1 MEKGCAGMGMI
12 EQGQTQAAILKNVT
26 DEISDK
32 GFVFITSLANFTAS
46 KRI

>member
-1 MEKGCAGMGMI
+1 MGMI

-32 GFVFITSLANFTAS
+32 GFVVA
-46 KRI
+46 